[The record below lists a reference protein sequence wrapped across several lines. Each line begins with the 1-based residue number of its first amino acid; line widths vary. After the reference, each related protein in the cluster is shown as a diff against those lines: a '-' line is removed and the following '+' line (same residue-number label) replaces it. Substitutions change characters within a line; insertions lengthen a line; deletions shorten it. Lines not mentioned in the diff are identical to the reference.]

1 MIYLSRRYPVPG
13 IPGEVATIFSEETRR
28 HIRSGGYI
36 LFTVLVPLL
45 LIIAMFVVPL
55 IMGADSDETPPQETA
70 PGLDL
75 NGIGF
80 VDNSGLLA
88 EMPEQEGLSRFDTYE
103 KGLEAYK
110 QGEIETLYIIGA
122 DYLQSGEVIQYSEF
136 KTLFDTNQQDEEAFR
151 WYVLYPQLKAQQ
163 DSQLDPGLVAQ
174 RKLLEEQIAEQL
186 DQMDPALVAR
196 VAQPAVYSN
205 FKVEEDGTI
214 SEVAPITQAVGE
226 LIIPAVFA
234 MLLVFAVMTGVGN
247 MVTSIAEEKENRLVE
262 LIITSASPFQIMIG
276 KLLALGTIGLAQSVL
291 WVIVATFTVPA
302 MFDQIPDASE
312 ITIAPS
318 LMVLILA
325 CYIGG
330 YFMSTTIA
338 ILIGA
343 VSSSAREASRMA
355 PSFTMLGF
363 VPLWFFSFLMQSPDG
378 LFSRLLSY
386 IPFTAPSGILVRI
399 ATGGDMSGLEIGAS
413 LAGMIVT
420 GLLFLWI
427 AGRIFRTTM
436 LMQGQSITLSNL
448 WMALRNA
455 D

>member
-1 MIYLSRRYPVPG
+1 MPG
-13 IPGEVATIFSEETRR
+13 IPDEVVTIFSEETRR

-36 LFTVLVPLL
+36 FFTVLVPLL
-45 LIIAMFVVPL
+45 LIIGMFVVPL
-55 IMGADSDETPPQETA
+55 VMNASSEEAA
-70 PGLDL
+70 PEPATEFDL
-75 NGIGF
+75 SGIGF
-80 VDNSGLLA
+80 VDNSGILTGV
-88 EMPEQEGLSRFDTYE
+88 PEQEGLSRYDTIDE
-103 KGLEAYK
+103 GLDTYK
-110 QGEIETLYIIGA
+110 QGKIETLYVINK
-122 DYLQSGEVIQYSEF
+122 DYLETGEVIQYADF
-136 KTLFDTNQQDEEAFR
+136 KTLFESNWSDEEAFR
-151 WYVLYPQLKAQQ
+151 WYVLYPQLKARQ
-163 DSQLDPGLVAQ
+163 DSQLDADLINQ
-174 RKLLEEQIAEQL
+174 RTLIEEQITEQL
-186 DQMDPALVAR
+186 AQLDPDLIAR
-196 VAQPAVYSN
+196 VAQPAIYTN

-214 SEVAPITQAVGE
+214 SEVAPVTQAVGE
-226 LIIPAVFA
+226 LVIPAVFA
-234 MLLVFAVMTGVGN
+234 MLLVLAVMTGVGN

-262 LIITSASPFQIMIG
+262 LVITSASPFEIMIG
-276 KLLALGTIGLAQSVL
+276 KLLAFGAIGLAQSVL
-291 WVIVATFTVPA
+291 WIIVAAITVPA
-302 MFDQIPDASE
+302 MFDQIPDAGE
-312 ITIAPS
+312 LTIAPD
-318 LMVLILA
+318 LIALILA

-355 PSFTMLGF
+355 PSFTMIGF
-363 VPLWFFSFLMQSPDG
+363 VPLWFFGFLMQSPNG

-427 AGRIFRTTM
+427 AGRVFRTTM

-448 WMALRNA
+448 WAALKNA

>member
-1 MIYLSRRYPVPG
+1 MLG
-13 IPGEVATIFSEETRR
+13 IPAEVATIFSEETRR

-55 IMGADSDETPPQETA
+55 IMDAASEDAPPEITTKF
-70 PGLDL
+70 DL
-75 NGIGF
+75 SGIGF
-80 VDNSGLLA
+80 IDNSGILA
-88 EMPEQEGLSRFDTYE
+88 GAPEQEGLSRYDTLE
-103 KGLEAYK
+103 KGLAAYK
-110 QGEIETLYIIGA
+110 QGDIETLYVI
-122 DYLQSGEVIQYSEF
+122 DSNYLKTGEVVQYSEF
-136 KTLFDTNQQDEEAFR
+136 KTLFVSNWEDEETFR
-151 WYVLYPQLKAQQ
+151 WYVMYPQLKARQ
-163 DSQLDPGLVAQ
+163 DSQLDPDLVAQ
-174 RKLLEEQIAEQL
+174 RELLDEQIAEQL
-186 DQMDPALVAR
+186 NQINPDLVAR
-196 VAQPAVYSN
+196 VAEPAVYTN
-205 FKVEEDGTI
+205 YKVEEDGTI
-214 SEVAPITQAVGE
+214 SEVAPVTQSVGE
-226 LIIPAVFA
+226 LIIPVVFA
-234 MLLVFAVMTGVGN
+234 MLLIFAVMTGVGN

-291 WVIVATFTVPA
+291 WVIVAAFTVPA

-312 ITIAPS
+312 LTIAPD
-318 LMVLILA
+318 LMALILA
-325 CYIGG
+325 CYISG

-343 VSSSAREASRMA
+343 VSSSAREASRTA

-363 VPLWFFSFLMQSPDG
+363 IPLWFFGFLMQSPDG
-378 LFSRLLSY
+378 LFTRILSY

-399 ATGGDMSGLEIGAS
+399 AAGGDMSGLEVGAS

-427 AGRIFRTTM
+427 AGRVFRTTM

-448 WMALRNA
+448 WTALRSA

>member
-1 MIYLSRRYPVPG
+1 MPV

-36 LFTVLVPLL
+36 LFTALVPLL

-55 IMGADSDETPPQETA
+55 VMDAASEDAPPETA
-70 PGLDL
+70 TEFDL
-75 NGIGF
+75 SGIGY
-80 VDNSGLLA
+80 VDNSGILA
-88 EMPEQEGLSRFDTYE
+88 GAPEQEGLSRYDTLE

-110 QGEIETLYIIGA
+110 QGDIETLFVI
-122 DYLQSGEVIQYSEF
+122 DSNYLETGEVSQYSEF
-136 KTLFDTNQQDEEAFR
+136 KTLFVSNWEDEDTFR
-151 WYVLYPQLKAQQ
+151 WYVLYPQLKARQ
-163 DSQLDPGLVAQ
+163 DSQLDPDLVAR
-174 RKLLEEQIAEQL
+174 RKLLDEQIAEQL
-186 DQMDPALVAR
+186 NQINPDLVAR
-196 VAQPAVYSN
+196 VAQPAVYAN

-214 SEVAPITQAVGE
+214 SEVAPVTQAVGE
-226 LIIPAVFA
+226 LVVPAIFA

-247 MVTSIAEEKENRLVE
+247 MVTSIAEEKENRLIE
-262 LIITSASPFQIMIG
+262 LIITSASPFQIMFG

-291 WVIVATFTVPA
+291 WVIVAALTVPA

-312 ITIAPS
+312 LTIAPD
-318 LMVLILA
+318 LMALILA
-325 CYIGG
+325 CYICG

-343 VSSSAREASRMA
+343 ISSSAREASRTG
-355 PSFTMLGF
+355 PSFVMFGF
-363 VPLWFFSFLMQSPDG
+363 VPLWFFGFLMQSPDG

-399 ATGGDMSGLEIGAS
+399 ATGGNMSGLEIGAS
-413 LAGMIVT
+413 LAGMIIV
-420 GLLFLWI
+420 GSLFLWI
-427 AGRIFRTTM
+427 AGRVFRTTM

-448 WMALRNA
+448 WSALKSA

>member
-1 MIYLSRRYPVPG
+1 MIYLSRRYPVPV
-13 IPGEVATIFSEETRR
+13 IPAEVATIFSEETRR
-28 HIRSGGYI
+28 HIRSGGYL

-45 LIIAMFVVPL
+45 LIIGMFVVPL
-55 IMGADSDETPPQETA
+55 IMDAASEEAPPGPSTEFN
-70 PGLDL
+70 LS
-75 NGIGF
+75 GIGF
-80 VDNSGLLA
+80 VDNSGIFKGIR
-88 EMPEQEGLSRFDTYE
+88 EQDGLSRYDTTE
-103 KGLEAYK
+103 EGLEAYK
-110 QGEIETLYIIGA
+110 RGEIDTLYVI
-122 DYLQSGEVIQYSEF
+122 DKNYLETGKVVQYSEF
-136 KTLFDTNQQDEEAFR
+136 KTLFESNQQDEEAFR
-151 WYVLYPQLKAQQ
+151 WYVLYPQLKARQ
-163 DSQLDPGLVAQ
+163 DSQLDPELVAQ
-174 RKLLEEQIAEQL
+174 RTLIEEQISEQL
-186 DQMDPALVAR
+186 NQMDPDLVAR
-196 VAQPAVYSN
+196 VAQPAVYTN

-214 SEVAPITQAVGE
+214 SEVAPVTQAVGE
-226 LIIPAVFA
+226 LVIPAVFA
-234 MLLVFAVMTGVGN
+234 MLLVLAVMTGVGN

-262 LIITSASPFQIMIG
+262 LIITSASPFQIMTG
-276 KLLALGTIGLAQSVL
+276 KLLAFGTIGLAQSVL
-291 WVIVATFTVPA
+291 WVLVAAFTIPV
-302 MFDQIPDASE
+302 MFDQIPDAGE
-312 ITIAPS
+312 LTIAPS
-318 LMVLILA
+318 LMALILA

-343 VSSSAREASRMA
+343 VSSSAREASRTA

-363 VPLWFFSFLMQSPDG
+363 VPLWFFGFLMQSPDG

-427 AGRIFRTTM
+427 AGRVFRTTM

-448 WMALRNA
+448 WTALKSA

>member
-1 MIYLSRRYPVPG
+1 MLG
-13 IPGEVATIFSEETRR
+13 IPDEVVTIFSEETRR

-45 LIIAMFVVPL
+45 LILAMFVVPL
-55 IMGADSDETPPQETA
+55 IMNAASEESVPEPTTEFDVS
-70 PGLDL
+70 
-75 NGIGF
+75 GIGF
-80 VDNSGLLA
+80 VDNHGILA
-88 EMPEQEGLSRFDTYE
+88 GIPEQEGLSRFDTTRE
-103 KGLEAYK
+103 GLDAYK
-110 QGEIETLYIIGA
+110 QGEIKTLYVIESN
-122 DYLQSGEVIQYSEF
+122 YLETGEVVQYSEF
-136 KTLFDTNQQDEEAFR
+136 KTLFESNWENEEGFR

-163 DSQLDPGLVAQ
+163 DSQLDPDLIAQ
-174 RKLLEEQIAEQL
+174 RTLIEEQITEQL
-186 DQMDPALVAR
+186 NQMDPSLVAR
-196 VAQPAVYSN
+196 VAQPAVYTN

-214 SEVAPITQAVGE
+214 SEVAPVTQAVGE
-226 LIIPAVFA
+226 LVIPAVFA
-234 MLLVFAVMTGVGN
+234 MLLVLAVMTGVGN

-262 LIITSASPFQIMIG
+262 LVITSATPFQIMTG
-276 KLLALGTIGLAQSVL
+276 KLLALGAIGLAQSVL
-291 WVIVATFTVPA
+291 WIIVAAITVPV
-302 MFDQIPDASE
+302 MFNQIPDAGE
-312 ITIAPS
+312 LTIAPD
-318 LMVLILA
+318 LMALILA

-343 VSSSAREASRMA
+343 VSSSTREASRMA

-363 VPLWFFSFLMQSPDG
+363 VPLWFFGFLMQSPDG
-378 LFSRLLSY
+378 LFSRIISY

-427 AGRIFRTTM
+427 AGRVFRTTM
-436 LMQGQSITLSNL
+436 LMQGQSITLPNL
-448 WMALRNA
+448 WRALKSA

>member
-1 MIYLSRRYPVPG
+1 VPV

-36 LFTVLVPLL
+36 FFTLIVPLL

-55 IMGADSDETPPQETA
+55 IMDATSEDTPPETA
-70 PGLDL
+70 TEFDL
-75 NGIGF
+75 SGIGYIDNNGI
-80 VDNSGLLA
+80 LA
-88 EMPEQEGLSRFDTYE
+88 GVPEQEGLSRYNTLE

-110 QGEIETLYIIGA
+110 QGDIDTLYVI
-122 DYLQSGEVIQYSEF
+122 DSNYLETGKVTQYSEF
-136 KTLFDTNQQDEEAFR
+136 KTLFVSNWQDEEAFR

-163 DSQLDPGLVAQ
+163 DSLLDPELIAQ
-174 RKLLEEQIAEQL
+174 RELLEKQIAEQL
-186 DQMDPALVAR
+186 SQMDPDLVAR
-196 VAQPAVYSN
+196 VAEPAVYTN
-205 FKVEEDGTI
+205 YKVEEDGTI
-214 SEVAPITQAVGE
+214 SEVAPVTQAVGE
-226 LIIPAVFA
+226 MVIPAIFA
-234 MLLVFAVMTGVGN
+234 MLLILAVMTGVGN

-262 LIITSASPFQIMIG
+262 LIITSASPFQIMLG

-291 WVIVATFTVPA
+291 WIIVAAFTVPV
-302 MFDQIPDASE
+302 MFDQIPDAGE
-312 ITIAPS
+312 LIIAPD
-318 LMVLILA
+318 LMALILA
-325 CYIGG
+325 CYICG

-343 VSSSAREASRMA
+343 MSSSAREASRTG
-355 PSFTMLGF
+355 PSFVMLGF
-363 VPLWFFSFLMQSPDG
+363 VPLWFFGFLMQSPDG

-427 AGRIFRTTM
+427 AGRVFRTTM

-448 WMALRNA
+448 WSALKSA